1 MIVEIDEVAAAQDS
15 VTATGTRASAWPSRL
30 RHRA

>member
-15 VTATGTRASAWPSRL
+15 VTAAVIRASRP
-30 RHRA
+30 RHWT